1 MSYYFKTLNNNE
13 AYDEK
18 LQMSRKYI
26 MAFFLK
32 LTHNLLNIENFKKVF
47 DYNLHHL
54 SSYFEANLIF
64 AFFRDHFYITNY

>member
-1 MSYYFKTLNNNE
+1 MSYYFKTSNSNE

-18 LQMSRKYI
+18 LQMSRKY

-32 LTHNLLNIENFKKVF
+32 LTHNLLNKKVF

-64 AFFRDHFYITNY
+64 VFFRDHFYITNY